1 MEAVTKE
8 IETTGTYQL
17 TGDELIFAT
26 KQAWRNAPRCI
37 GRIQWSN
44 LQVGVLRPERERTWV
59 VGRPPA
65 GGSEQPGGA
74 VPETPHSGFLFTFVT
89 VRWGLVGLPPRSLEC
104 GFNTGFLAGLFS
116 HRHKTNDLVLITVE
130 ALVPQQRL
138 STSTV

>member
-44 LQVGVLRPERERTWV
+44 LQVDFLSPIWKRKLGW
-59 VGRPPA
+59 
-65 GGSEQPGGA
+65 GGQALS
-74 VPETPHSGFLFTFVT
+74 
-89 VRWGLVGLPPRSLEC
+89 RWP
-104 GFNTGFLAGLFS
+104 
-116 HRHKTNDLVLITVE
+116 
-130 ALVPQQRL
+130 
-138 STSTV
+138 